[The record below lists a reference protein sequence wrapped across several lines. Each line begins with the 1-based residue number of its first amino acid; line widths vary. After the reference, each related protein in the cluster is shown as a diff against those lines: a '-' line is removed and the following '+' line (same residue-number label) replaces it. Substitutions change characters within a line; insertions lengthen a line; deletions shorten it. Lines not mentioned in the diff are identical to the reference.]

1 MTATPDIDGA
11 REIVAALGWWP
22 SFHDAKIL
30 SVHVLR
36 GGPST
41 VTLRV
46 VDVRRP
52 PDVVTFVFEDIEHLE
67 LGGEAADKQNVIE
80 HVSVDTANGLT
91 TVTFYPCY
99 GLSGYITAKRVGVR
113 IESPAA

>member
-1 MTATPDIDGA
+1 MTIG
-11 REIVAALGWWP
+11 
-22 SFHDAKIL
+22 
-30 SVHVLR
+30 
-36 GGPST
+36 
-41 VTLRV
+41 
-46 VDVRRP
+46 RP
-52 PDVVTFVFEDIEHLE
+52 IEHLE
-67 LGGEAADKQNVIE
+67 LGGEAADKQNVIG